1 MAEFSDFQKL
11 DIRVG
16 EITEAEKIAEGKYTT
31 HKLTINFGDEIG
43 TKKSCARVIK
53 YSLGGLKG
61 KQVLA
66 IVNLPKR
73 QIGKN
78 ISEVLTLGV
87 PDENEECILIKPDK
101 DAPLG
106 AKLY

>member
-1 MAEFSDFQKL
+1 MAEFNDFEKL

-16 EITEAEKIAEGKYTT
+16 EIIEAGKLEEGKYTT
-31 HKLTINFGDEIG
+31 HKLKINFGDEIG
-43 TKKSCARVIK
+43 IKKSCARVINYPLTK
-53 YSLGGLKG
+53 LKG

-66 IVNLPKR
+66 IVNLSPR

-78 ISEVLTLGV
+78 TSEVLTLGV
-87 PDENEECILIKPDK
+87 PDEKNECILIKPDK
-101 DAPLG
+101 DVPLG